1 MTKKSVLI
9 TGTSTGFGRRLVTE
23 FLHAG
28 WRVIATLRN
37 AEDRRELFADDTAKA
52 GDRLFIL
59 SLDVAREQERAA
71 IAAFIEKQLGG
82 RLDCLVNNAGYGV
95 IGAFEDLSEAQI
107 REQMEVNFFGLA
119 LLTRDLLPF
128 LRNARGRLI
137 NVSSV
142 LGYTGMPLSSLYCAS
157 KFAVEGLS
165 EALYY
170 ELQPHGVQVALVEP
184 GAYRTGFRTNI
195 IYGEKSF
202 AETSAYKSQ
211 FAALSDYRNR
221 RDDGPGTPI
230 DPVINAVMR
239 LAAAKKM
246 PLRVRCGKDAKAA
259 YVAKRLLPA
268 GLHRMVMSKVYEKL
282 FARRTQES

>member
-1 MTKKSVLI
+1 MNNKSVLI

-23 FLHAG
+23 FLRAG

-37 AEDRRELFADDTAKA
+37 AEDRKELFADDAA
-52 GDRLFIL
+52 NAPDRLFIL

-71 IAAFIEKQLGG
+71 VAEFIAKQLGG
-82 RLDCLVNNAGYGV
+82 RLDCLVNNAGFGV
-95 IGAFEDLSEAQI
+95 VGAFEDLSETQI

-119 LLTRDLLPF
+119 LLTRDLLPA
-128 LRNARGRLI
+128 LRNARGRVI
-137 NVSSV
+137 NISSV

-165 EALYY
+165 ESLYY
-170 ELQPHGVQVALVEP
+170 ELQPHGVQVAMVEP
-184 GAYRTGFRTNI
+184 GAYGTGFRTNI
-195 IYGEKSF
+195 VYGEKSF

-211 FAALSDYRNR
+211 FAAFSDSRNR

-259 YVAKRLLPA
+259 YAAKRLLPA
-268 GLHRMVMSKVYEKL
+268 GLHRTVMSKVYEKL
-282 FARRTQES
+282 FARRPQER